1 MKNIF
6 LSIFFL
12 IFLFG
17 WQTSF
22 AQTDFLTETNNL
34 VVKNDEFEIIY
45 EPQIYTFTYPFDI
58 QLERYV
64 TVKNLRDRQLILN
77 FFTEIEG
84 PNGFKMVANPF
95 PQWQPIYL
103 DPNESENI
111 FVRGEWG
118 ELNLESILKNNTE
131 YEYSMK
137 INVFPLYHEEKKL
150 TVTLSNKV
158 FILSDKAV
166 NFPNDIN
173 KINPNFWV
181 SGYVFD
187 NITHQPLSNVK
198 VKGWANNFESS
209 VFTDKNGF
217 YRLPLLA
224 HKRITSNEFMEINII
239 TEAPNYLAY
248 NRTIIPKI
256 DENYKLDIYLE
267 KSDISATYIL
277 KKKYNTGPLHLHR
290 GDSSKD
296 NNYFALVPFH
306 SVGVSEK
313 DIKENA
319 YLWFFNKAGDL
330 LWKYKLGYQDTT
342 VDVSD
347 DGEYIATAIQSN
359 TPYAV
364 LLNKNGEELWKFF
377 PPENKNPTEVQISH
391 NNKYYAVGCGDGT
404 FYLLDRATGKIIWS
418 NFLEGQIR
426 NIRFEDDDSRM
437 YISEGH
443 GYLYALSIDNNILW
457 RTYVYSW
464 TIDMA
469 VSKNFIF
476 TGAKVGRYVTLLDK
490 KTGKIVWRYPVE
502 MVPDRLLIAPDESFF
517 YIGISSG
524 YSRSIFLDK
533 EGKVLYTL
541 PIAGNAAALSQDG
554 QFIVVSTRIDVPHK
568 EGANKDMGVPL
579 VELINVKN
587 GNSLWSAVMNDDLTN
602 NHPAHSAYAWISDDM
617 REMVIADFQYVYF
630 FEGKLEKAQ
639 TEKQS
644 VAKINTKEGAQNLE
658 SSNKTLWQ
666 KIIDWLLNIIQIF
679 K

>member
-1 MKNIF
+1 MKRVFWSMLF
-6 LSIFFL
+6 LT
-12 IFLFG
+12 FLFG
-17 WQTSF
+17 RQMVF
-22 AQTDFLTETNNL
+22 AQTDFLVEANNS
-34 VVKNDEFEIIY
+34 VMKTDDFEIIY
-45 EPQIYTFTYPFDI
+45 EPQVYKFIYPFDI

-64 TVKNLRDRQLILN
+64 TVKNLKNSQLVLN

-84 PNGFKMVANPF
+84 PNGFKITANPF

-111 FVRGEWG
+111 FIKAEWQ
-118 ELNLESILKNNTE
+118 ELNLESILKNNAE
-131 YEYSMK
+131 YQYLMK
-137 INVFPLYHEEKKL
+137 VSVFPLYHEEKKIS
-150 TVTLSNKV
+150 VTLSNKI
-158 FILSDKAV
+158 FILSEKTIK
-166 NFPNDIN
+166 FPDDIN
-173 KINPNFWV
+173 RINPNFWV

-187 NITHQPLSNVK
+187 KDTNQPLQNVK
-198 VKGWANNFESS
+198 IKGWANNIESS

-217 YRLPLLA
+217 YKLPFFA
-224 HKRITSNEFMEINII
+224 HKRITSNEFMELNIT
-239 TEAPNYLAY
+239 TEAPNFLAY
-248 NRTIIPKI
+248 NKTIIPKLNE
-256 DENYKLDIYLE
+256 DYKLDIYLE
-267 KSDISATYIL
+267 KSKTSADYIL

-290 GDSSKD
+290 GDGSKD

-306 SVGVSEK
+306 SVGVSEE
-313 DIKENA
+313 DIKNNA
-319 YLWFFNKAGDL
+319 YLWFFNKEGDL

-347 DGEYIATAIQSN
+347 DGEYIATAVQSDN
-359 TPYAV
+359 PYAV
-364 LLNKNGEELWKFF
+364 LLNKKGESLWKFY

-391 NNKYYAVGCGDGT
+391 NNKYYAVGCGDGSL
-404 FYLLDRATGKIIWS
+404 YLLDRATGKIIWS

-426 NIRFEDDDSRM
+426 NIKFEEDDSKM
-437 YISEGH
+437 YVSEGH
-443 GYLYALSIDNNILW
+443 GYLYAISLDNNILW

-464 TIDMA
+464 TIDMD

-490 KTGKIVWRYPVE
+490 KTGKVFWRYPVE

-517 YIGISSG
+517 YIAISSG

-554 QFIVVSTRIDVPHK
+554 QLMIVSTRSNAPS
-568 EGANKDMGVPL
+568 EAANKDIGVPL

-587 GNSLWSAVMNDDLTN
+587 GNSIWSVVMNDDLTQ

-617 REMVIADFQYVYF
+617 KEIVVANFQYVYF
-630 FEGKLEKAQ
+630 FEGKLEKPQ
-639 TEKQS
+639 TENQL
-644 VAKINTKEGAQNLE
+644 ATKINNKEEYQDLKSE
-658 SSNKTLWQ
+658 NKKFWQ
-666 KIIDWLLNIIQIF
+666 KFIDWLLNITKLF